1 MKNKGLTVTIVF
13 SANSANY
20 GEGFGNITTLK
31 KLTRGDGNAYT
42 YISRQALRYNIVD
55 QLGYNNTPV
64 VASGSGSKKVIQF
77 DPNYTIEN
85 YPEIDLFGYMV
96 TKEKVGALTR
106 NAVVRLSN
114 AVSLEPYNSDLD
126 FLTNMGLAKRINENN
141 SIAQSEIHKSLY
153 SYTITI
159 DLDKVG
165 VDGDINIPEEEK
177 KKRVKDLLKA
187 VQFLY
192 RDIKGRRENL
202 APLFIIGGIYDRK
215 NPYFEDRVKING
227 DALETSTLEKII
239 NSDEDIKNNTM
250 VGYLE
255 GTFANN
261 SMIKESLK
269 AIDVNEFFDRL
280 IKKVEEE
287 C

>member
-1 MKNKGLTVTIVF
+1 M
-13 SANSANY
+13 
-20 GEGFGNITTLK
+20 
-31 KLTRGDGNAYT
+31 
-42 YISRQALRYNIVD
+42 
-55 QLGYNNTPV
+55 
-64 VASGSGSKKVIQF
+64 
-77 DPNYTIEN
+77 
-85 YPEIDLFGYMV
+85 
-96 TKEKVGALTR
+96 
-106 NAVVRLSN
+106 
-114 AVSLEPYNSDLD
+114 
-126 FLTNMGLAKRINENN
+126 
-141 SIAQSEIHKSLY
+141 
-153 SYTITI
+153 
-159 DLDKVG
+159 
-165 VDGDINIPEEEK
+165 
-177 KKRVKDLLKA
+177 
-187 VQFLY
+187 Y

-269 AIDVNEFFDRL
+269 AIDVNEFFDR
-280 IKKVEEE
+280 